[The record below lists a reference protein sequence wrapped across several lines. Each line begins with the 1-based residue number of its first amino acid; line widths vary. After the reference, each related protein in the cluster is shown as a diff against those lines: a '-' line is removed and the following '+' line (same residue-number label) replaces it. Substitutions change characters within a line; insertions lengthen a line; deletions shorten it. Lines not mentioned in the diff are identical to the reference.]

1 MLSNLLQGFDNW
13 VAQKVQPRPQVRF
26 QNTIRRAGQGLKK
39 FGGEVAQVPLGFA
52 KGISRIL
59 TGKHPQRKDIQVGP
73 IPMPYYPPGIPPL
86 QHISEE
92 EKRFLEEEYIAEP
105 ANRPIYLNRKNL
117 GQEIAQIPLGFA
129 KGVGRIVSPER
140 TRAIEESIQ
149 TKSFKPLQA
158 SFQKQGK
165 ELAQQYGGPEGAIN
179 LTLSFGPSAIK
190 APKVRFQ
197 ALKNLIQPAETVVGR
212 LSGQLKNVL
221 TKTADIG
228 EVEAAKRVSDLMKGS
243 LNKLSRS
250 ERFNLFD
257 SLEGRAKPLNEK
269 VAKAFQITR
278 TITDEIGQKA
288 KDIGVQVRRKMT
300 IEPPTKTIP
309 ETATMAKGTDP
320 LAQEAR
326 KYKSAEEFTKA
337 FQSEIKHGEYWH
349 ITDNPSFKINKE
361 LGPRDLSSL
370 ATGKMDK
377 GKLMVT
383 SDIGYWNAEF
393 PSRKF
398 AAKLDFSQVKP
409 EDYYQVNRG
418 FGNEFFVKDPSKV
431 RVEKVIPIEQA
442 IKEHSEFQKVL
453 EGTIKS
459 KSQLTDFYNKVV
471 KEAETKLP
479 TELTSLQRQKLNE
492 GKAITGRFKV
502 PFEPRAN
509 YYPHAQVMP
518 DLLEGGLKTDIA
530 ENIVRLK
537 IKPDLVSANVFI
549 DDYKEFIKS
558 GKKTDSLIKYMVET
572 GQSKNAAEALNNLQR
587 FRQRTIKRQGSLEY
601 SREVDLPFY
610 DPDPSRALPGFVAS
624 TSKRLEQIK
633 AFGQGNE
640 VINKLILDIRNSGGD
655 ADLARTAT
663 DKILNMINESAT
675 PGAKA
680 SRFLRTIQG
689 FKLGLAAIPNSTQG
703 VLNSLLY
710 ADLRGVAAGI
720 KGLLTRSGREY
731 AQRSGAALESVV
743 REAGRE
749 TGALSK
755 FLKLVGFSSTEQAN
769 RIVASN
775 AGRSYG
781 QRLFNTLIK
790 SPDKVRPA
798 RILQELGIDVKKALQ
813 AGKLS
818 EDDILMMGK
827 KFSDITQFRSRPQ
840 DLPLFASTN
849 TGKVFFQFKSFIY
862 GQTRLLHKATI
873 QEIANK
879 NFGRATRN
887 LLILSTIFP
896 LIGEAIADIRS
907 LITGRERKTKG
918 LARYFEDIG
927 QVGALGI
934 LSDTLQAG
942 SYGRGTEFIAG
953 PTFSDVGEL
962 INIAGGPNKGKNLGK
977 FLTRKIPI
985 VGSRLSQ
992 TFFPKKK
999 ETIPTGNLLKL
1010 R

>member
-1 MLSNLLQGFDNW
+1 MVISNLLQGFDNW
-13 VAQKVQPRPQVRF
+13 IAQKVQPRPQVRF
-26 QNTIRRAGQGLKK
+26 QNTIRRAGRGLKK

-52 KGISRIL
+52 KGI
-59 TGKHPQRKDIQVGP
+59 
-73 IPMPYYPPGIPPL
+73 
-86 QHISEE
+86 
-92 EKRFLEEEYIAEP
+92 
-105 ANRPIYLNRKNL
+105 
-117 GQEIAQIPLGFA
+117 
-129 KGVGRIVSPER
+129 GRIVSSER
-140 TRAIEESIQ
+140 TKAVEESIQ
-149 TKSFKPLQA
+149 AKSFKPLQA

-165 ELAQQYGGPEGAIN
+165 ELAQQYGGPAGAMN
-179 LTLSFGPSAIK
+179 LALSFGPSAIK

-212 LSGQLKNVL
+212 LSGELKNVL
-221 TKTADIG
+221 TKTADVG
-228 EVEAAKRVSDLMKGS
+228 EVEAAKRVSDLMKGN
-243 LNKLSRS
+243 LNKLSRV
-250 ERFNLFD
+250 ERFNLLD

-269 VAKAFQITR
+269 VVKAFQITR

-309 ETATMAKGTDP
+309 EMATMAKGTDP
-320 LAQEAR
+320 LAQEAK
-326 KYKSAEEFTKA
+326 KYKGAEEFKQMLKQQLDKTGNDIFRGGNYAYHVSEHPNLTELKGTKSIGGVTHA
-337 FQSEIKHGEYWH
+337 FGSGASLQRSGTVYMI
-349 ITDNPSFKINKE
+349 
-361 LGPRDLSSL
+361 DLSKLPPETINRAGNAMRISGDIPNNAIVNL
-370 ATGKMDK
+370 GKKKVNVPFDIAT
-377 GKLMVT
+377 
-383 SDIGYWNAEF
+383 A
-393 PSRKF
+393 
-398 AAKLDFSQVKP
+398 
-409 EDYYQVNRG
+409 
-418 FGNEFFVKDPSKV
+418 
-431 RVEKVIPIEQA
+431 
-442 IKEHSEFQKVL
+442 
-453 EGTIKS
+453 
-459 KSQLTDFYNKVV
+459 FYNQAV
-471 KEAETKLP
+471 KAETKLP
-479 TELTSLQRQKLNE
+479 TELTSLQRQKLGE
-492 GKAITGRFKV
+492 GKSITGRFKV

-509 YYPHAQVMP
+509 YYPHAQIMP
-518 DLLEGGLKTDIA
+518 DMLEKGLKADVA

-537 IKPDLVSANVFI
+537 IKPDIKTAEIFI

-633 AFGQGNE
+633 EFGQGNE

-862 GQTRLLHKATI
+862 GQTKLLHKATI

-918 LARYFEDIG
+918 LTRYFENIG

-942 SYGRGTEFIAG
+942 TYGRGTEFIAG

-992 TFFPKKK
+992 TFFSKKK